1 MTFELAIGGTIA
13 ALLLGFIY
21 VKSRQLHTFVKID
34 SVIAKSLEEAQNAD
48 GYWPGKPGWSF
59 SQADKK
65 AAYERARGRCER
77 RDCRA
82 RTFFGN
88 ADEPGEHLRALTLGY
103 LRGVGGHRVP
113 KSHGG
118 GREKRGPIWLCDDC
132 NSRESN
138 EINEYVLA
146 EVRREGKKI
155 YVGD

>member
-1 MTFELAIGGTIA
+1 MTELYIGGPIA
-13 ALLLGFIY
+13 ALFLGFVWIISRRLHAF
-21 VKSRQLHTFVKID
+21 VKSD
-34 SVIAKSLEEAQNAD
+34 GVIAISLEETQDTD
-48 GYWPGKPGWSF
+48 GYWPGKEGYAF
-59 SQADKK
+59 TQAEKK
-65 AAYERARGRCER
+65 EAYERARGRCER
-77 RDCRA
+77 RHCRA

-88 ADEPGEHLRALTLGY
+88 ADEPGEHLRALALGY
-103 LRGVGGHRVP
+103 QRGVGGHRVP

-118 GREKRGPIWLCDDC
+118 GREKRGPVWLCDDC